1 MSSRLPEE
9 VQQRLRE
16 LEKEFDDGKQL
27 EGGGGGVKKIR
38 RGRQRSLSCSGAWRR
53 SSHFAVQGGRG
64 GLRGGRYGRSQ
75 FFIFFNN

>member
-27 EGGGGGVKKIR
+27 EGGGGG
-38 RGRQRSLSCSGAWRR
+38 
-53 SSHFAVQGGRG
+53 GG
-64 GLRGGRYGRSQ
+64 
-75 FFIFFNN
+75 